1 MNRVEEFTDEELVN
15 AVASIKNLEEITW
28 VHFEGRIPNVLKLAI
43 PRIREILPHATISI
57 EFEKPDRPGLPDL
70 FPFADV
76 AFHSHTFFKHWQSV
90 HPALT
95 PPLDYYFK
103 KFRNFNRAA
112 SIILTAGAE
121 GAYWY
126 DPGWGQGA
134 APTRVVDLVDSTGA
148 GDTFIAGF
156 IWAMGK
162 LKKSVKE
169 STELAV
175 ELATTKVAQ
184 EGFDGVWELL

>member
-1 MNRVEEFTDEELVN
+1 MN

-28 VHFEGRIPNVLKLAI
+28 VHFEGRIPDVLKLAI
-43 PRIREILPHATISI
+43 PKIREILSHATISI
-57 EFEKPDRPGLPDL
+57 EFEKPDRPGLLDL
-70 FPFADV
+70 VPFPDV
-76 AFHSHTFFKHWQSV
+76 AFYSHAFYKHWQSI
-90 HPALT
+90 HPVLT
-95 PPLDYYFK
+95 PPLDF
-103 KFRNFNRAA
+103 FFISSRHLNPAA
-112 SIILTAGAE
+112 SLVLTAGAE

-134 APTRVVDLVDSTGA
+134 APTRYVDLVDSTGA

-156 IWAMGK
+156 IWARGK

-175 ELATTKVAQ
+175 ELATRKVAQ
-184 EGFDGVWELL
+184 EGFDGVWESL